1 MSLHDI
7 TDDAL
12 IDEVRR
18 RLDAGRF
25 GFHGLMS
32 TDQANSRDNFAALL
46 DTVHQ
51 CCARYPREMSAFL
64 IRQRAYELADRIG
77 PQCRPMAIN
86 TTLYA
91 VEKPEEHQEQWK
103 RIAAEQGVA

>member
-1 MSLHDI
+1 MLAADLP
-7 TDDAL
+7 DDAL

-32 TDQANSRDNFAALL
+32 TDQANARDNFAALL

-51 CCARYPREMSAFL
+51 CCARYPREMSTIL
-64 IRQRAYELADRIG
+64 IQQRAYELADKVG

-86 TTLYA
+86 TFLPGI
-91 VEKPEEHQEQWK
+91 ERPEEHQAELAK
-103 RIAAEQGVA
+103 LAAE